1 MTLLCYYDATNNI
14 NNIITLIRGSNVIF
28 SARFDILLV
37 EVKQVIC
44 GGIWW
49 NYNEMKV
56 CNIPNISVL
65 IFYNK
70 SKNSIIVLIG
80 R

>member
-1 MTLLCYYDATNNI
+1 MTLLCHYDATNNI

-28 SARFDILLV
+28 SAKFNTLLV
-37 EVKQVIC
+37 KVEKVIC

-56 CNIPNISVL
+56 CNIPNILV
-65 IFYNK
+65 
-70 SKNSIIVLIG
+70 
-80 R
+80 